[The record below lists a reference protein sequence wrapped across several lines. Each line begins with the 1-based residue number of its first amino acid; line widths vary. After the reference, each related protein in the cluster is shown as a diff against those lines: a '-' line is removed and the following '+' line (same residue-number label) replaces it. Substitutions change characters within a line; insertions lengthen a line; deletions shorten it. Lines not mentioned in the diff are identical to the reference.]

1 MFREEFSIGV
11 NEADINTTLRKEF
24 PKVIFQ
30 LIGPSEGFDNE
41 QDYYRLQMILVPYEQ
56 RKQGI
61 ATKFMKRM
69 LKLMKENKYDVFL
82 TPDDGYQEPGEMS
95 KSQLVKF
102 YKKLGFIKKHRDDF
116 RAQDTYCF
124 YSK

>member
-1 MFREEFSIGV
+1 MFKEQFEKLIEGR
-11 NEADINTTLRKEF
+11 DITSTLRKEF

-41 QDYYRLQMILVPYEQ
+41 RDFYRMQMILVPFEL
-56 RKQGI
+56 RNQGI
-61 ATKFMKRM
+61 ATKFMER
-69 LKLMKENKYDVFL
+69 LVELMKHDKFDVFL
-82 TPDDGYQEPGEMS
+82 TPDDGYQEPGEMT

-102 YKKLGFIKKHRDDF
+102 YKKLGFVKKHKDDF